1 MFHLSVVRDVLIK
14 VEIEINKLKG
24 LRQMDNLFLRFE
36 DVMALIPEDDI
47 VGPKPS
53 SLRKSIKKMPKYRCR
68 IAEVLVN
75 PIDETGNGNDK

>member
-1 MFHLSVVRDVLIK
+1 MFHLSAVRDVLIK
-14 VEIEINKLKG
+14 VEIKIDKLKG
-24 LRQMDNLFLRFE
+24 LRKMDNLFLRLE

-75 PIDETGNGNDK
+75 PIDETRNGYDK

>member
-14 VEIEINKLKG
+14 AEIKIDKLKG
-24 LRQMDNLFLRFE
+24 LRKMDNLFLRLE

-53 SLRKSIKKMPKYRCR
+53 SLRKSIEKMPKYRCR

-75 PIDETGNGNDK
+75 PTDETGNGNDK

>member
-1 MFHLSVVRDVLIK
+1 MK
-14 VEIEINKLKG
+14 VETEIK
-24 LRQMDNLFLRFE
+24 DLFLRLE

-75 PIDETGNGNDK
+75 PTDETGNGNDK

>member
-1 MFHLSVVRDVLIK
+1 MFHLSAVRDVLIK
-14 VEIEINKLKG
+14 AEIKIDKLKG

-75 PIDETGNGNDK
+75 PTDKTGNDNDK

>member
-1 MFHLSVVRDVLIK
+1 MFHLSVVRNVLIK
-14 VEIEINKLKG
+14 VEIEIDKLKG
-24 LRQMDNLFLRFE
+24 LKKMDNLFLRLE

-53 SLRKSIKKMPKYRCR
+53 SLRKSIKKMPKYKCR